1 MQISKTD
8 FIHYLNCPKS
18 LWLLKHKPDKYPH
31 GEFSDYMKKL
41 KAEGYEVEAY
51 VQALLKA
58 QSDAASYSFQSVF
71 QTKSGLY
78 AKADVTRDNG
88 DGTINLYE
96 VKSSTSVK
104 KGGQHNQI
112 KDAAFQKITAEESG
126 LNVARVFIVHLNKD
140 YVRQGDIDPEQLL
153 IFADVTSDVAKIEAD
168 TRTEIDGVLGLLASR
183 HANRRN
189 R

>member
-1 MQISKTD
+1 
-8 FIHYLNCPKS
+8 
-18 LWLLKHKPDKYPH
+18 
-31 GEFSDYMKKL
+31 
-41 KAEGYEVEAY
+41 
-51 VQALLKA
+51 
-58 QSDAASYSFQSVF
+58 
-71 QTKSGLY
+71 
-78 AKADVTRDNG
+78 
-88 DGTINLYE
+88 
-96 VKSSTSVK
+96 VK